1 MKPSAVAAPLRLA
14 GFLATMIAT
23 VTIATMLIAVASPAY
38 AAILITVDKTTQRM
52 TVEMTGHELY
62 NRPVSTGKPGYD
74 TPSGSFRAFRME
86 ADHFSKEWDDAPMP
100 HSIFFTQKGHAIHGT
115 FDAKRLGHA
124 VSHGC
129 VRLSTDHARLLF
141 GLVKQDGVLNTRVVL
156 TGDTPA
162 SSAPV
167 ASSRRAPR
175 IAERQAGFD
184 DSSDPSWWQDQ
195 QARDQRTWDRRT
207 WDQQT
212 RAPARMRDQRYRTR
226 PSRDDYVESRR
237 YYRYG
242 EEIAPRR
249 YEYPD
254 APGRL
259 YEQPRGDWGWR

>member
-1 MKPSAVAAPLRLA
+1 MKPFAVAAPLRLA
-14 GFLATMIAT
+14 GFLAKTIAT
-23 VTIATMLIAVASPAY
+23 VTIATMTIATMIAFASPAD
-38 AAILITVDKTTQRM
+38 AAILITIDKTTQRM
-52 TVEMTGHELY
+52 TVEMNGHELY
-62 NRPVSTGKPGYD
+62 NWPVSTGKAGYD

-115 FDAKRLGHA
+115 FDAQNIGRA

-129 VRLSTDHARLLF
+129 VRLSTTHARLLF

-156 TGDTPA
+156 MGDTPA

-175 IAERQAGFD
+175 IVERQPGFD
-184 DSSDPSWWQDQ
+184 DNSDPAWWQDQ
-195 QARDQRTWDRRT
+195 QAREPVRTRDRRYL
-207 WDQQT
+207 
-212 RAPARMRDQRYRTR
+212 MRQ
-226 PSRDDYVESRR
+226 SRDDYVESRR
-237 YYRYG
+237 AYRYG